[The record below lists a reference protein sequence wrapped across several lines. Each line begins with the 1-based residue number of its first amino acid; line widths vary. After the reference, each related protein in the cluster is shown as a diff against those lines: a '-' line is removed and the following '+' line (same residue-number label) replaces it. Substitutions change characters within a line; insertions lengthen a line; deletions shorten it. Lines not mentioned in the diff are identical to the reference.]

1 MKRIVLL
8 LLAGCGAT
16 STADAPAGGVT
27 ASFASLYGDYFGHC
41 SQCHTPTAPGRT
53 SDIEQN
59 LNFSSKA
66 TAYTTITT
74 MMASV
79 PMGNFT
85 GCNGVA
91 FVMSGTPAKSL
102 IVAVLDQGTRQSFDV
117 GTCGRDDIPDE
128 TLMVG
133 SAPSAAFVT
142 ALKDWISAGAPNN

>member
-1 MKRIVLL
+1 MKRFALL
-8 LLAGCGAT
+8 LLAGCGMT
-16 STADAPAGGVT
+16 TTPDGPSGGVT
-27 ASFASLYGDYFGHC
+27 ASFASLYGDYFSHC

-53 SDIEQN
+53 SDIEMN
-59 LNFSSKA
+59 LDFTTKA
-66 TAYTTITT
+66 TAFTSITSK
-74 MMASV
+74 MASV
-79 PMGNFT
+79 PPGNFT

-102 IVAVLDQGTRQSFDV
+102 IVAVVDEGTRQSFDV